1 MTSGDPRQILVLCAS
16 PRIDGNS
23 RALADA
29 AVDGAR
35 ARGHSADVVQLGDV
49 ISGMLRD
56 CRACRLPDGRCA
68 IDDGYEKLVHER
80 LLPAGAV
87 VYATPLYWY
96 GMAAVLKTFFDRLV
110 CYISASYP
118 RHPEVVERLKDKRV
132 ALLLAS
138 EERYP
143 TAGLAVIAQV
153 QEISRYFHH
162 QFVEVVNG
170 VGNKRGEVEFD
181 PGDPLGA
188 ARRLGARIFELHHTD
203 YNIDSARPNAVW
215 SRARESAEDEA
226 ITPYADV

>member
-1 MTSGDPRQILVLCAS
+1 MTIGEPHQILVLCAS
-16 PRIDGNS
+16 PRTDGNS

-29 AVDGAR
+29 VAEGAR
-35 ARGHSADVVQLGDV
+35 EGGHAADVVQVGEV
-49 ISGMLRD
+49 MTGMLRD
-56 CRACRLPDGRCA
+56 CRRCRLPDGRCA

-80 LLPAGAV
+80 LLPADAV

-96 GMAAVLKTFFDRLV
+96 GMSAALKNFFDRLV

-118 RHPEVVERLKDKRV
+118 RHAEVIEGLKDKRA

-143 TAGLAVIAQV
+143 TAGLAVVAQV

-170 VGNKRGEVEFD
+170 VGNKRGEVDFD
-181 PGDPLGA
+181 PSNPLSA
-188 ARRLGARIFELHHTD
+188 ARRLGAGIFELHHSD
-203 YNIDSARPNAVW
+203 YNVDSARPNAVW
-215 SRARESAEDEA
+215 SRARETADDEA
-226 ITPYADV
+226 TGPYGDV